1 MPRRQPPRKKG
12 KLSLS
17 QFFQSFNKGD
27 SVAIVQE
34 LSQIFG
40 YKKRIQ
46 GRTGKIVAK
55 RGSAYEVAIK
65 EGNKPKTLL
74 LRPIHLKKLGVAQ

>member
-17 QFFQSFNKGD
+17 QFFQKFKPGQP
-27 SVAIVQE
+27 VAIVQE

-40 YKKRIQ
+40 YKRTLQ
-46 GRTGKIVAK
+46 GRTGKILAK
-55 RGSAYEVAIK
+55 RGSAYEVAVK
-65 EGNKPKTLL
+65 DGNKPKTYLL
-74 LRPIHLKKLGVAQ
+74 KPIHLKKLAVAQ

>member
-17 QFFQSFNKGD
+17 RFFQSFAKGD

-40 YKKRIQ
+40 YKPTLQ
-46 GRTGKIVAK
+46 GRTGKILAK
-55 RGSAYEVAIK
+55 RGSAYEVAVK
-65 EGNKPKTLL
+65 DGNKDKTYLL
-74 LRPIHLKKLGVAQ
+74 KPIHLKKLAVAQ